1 MAAQSVEDMVR
12 EIAAPIAASL
22 GLELTGVEFTS
33 GLGARILRVYIDK
46 PGGIT
51 VDDCSEVSR
60 DLSAAL
66 DVEDPIPQRYTLEVS
81 SPGLDRVLYGEK
93 DFMKFTGRKVRIKTK
108 APIEGRKNFH
118 AVIAGVGNGCVLVT
132 DADGKDCKIP
142 LANIEKARLEAEL

>member
-1 MAAQSVEDMVR
+1 M
-12 EIAAPIAASL
+12 
-22 GLELTGVEFTS
+22 
-33 GLGARILRVYIDK
+33 
-46 PGGIT
+46 
-51 VDDCSEVSR
+51 
-60 DLSAAL
+60 
-66 DVEDPIPQRYTLEVS
+66 
-81 SPGLDRVLYGEK
+81 DRVLYGEK